1 MTSIRP
7 GNEAELT
14 DAVRALAAAGTP
26 VAICGGSTKAKFGRP
41 SNVETSLATDCLRGI
56 SLYEPSEL
64 VIGAKAGTPLSE
76 VEKALEAEGQMLA
89 FEPMDYGAL
98 LNALGEPTVGGIAA
112 ANISGPRRIS
122 AGACR
127 DGLIGVRIV
136 NGQGEVVKSGGRVMK
151 NVTGLDLVKLVCGAW
166 GTLGILSEVVFKVLP
181 RPERTA
187 SVIID
192 GLEDNQAIA
201 ALSVALGS
209 PFEVSGAAHIP
220 RNVAPT
226 PVTIIR
232 VEGFDASV
240 AYRLQKV
247 ATILK
252 RFGDT
257 RVLEG
262 AASSDLWLRIR
273 DVRWLA
279 QPAHSAVWRL
289 SLAPSAAAAVVA
301 EVGQRIAI
309 RHLYDWGGGLV
320 WLAVDAP
327 ADAGAEIV
335 RGAMRDKSGHATL
348 VRAPEV
354 LRATVDVYQPLP
366 PALRKLT
373 EGIKASFDPKRI
385 FNPGRMYAG
394 I

>member
-1 MTSIRP
+1 
-7 GNEAELT
+7 
-14 DAVRALAAAGTP
+14 
-26 VAICGGSTKAKFGRP
+26 
-41 SNVETSLATDCLRGI
+41 
-56 SLYEPSEL
+56 
-64 VIGAKAGTPLSE
+64 
-76 VEKALEAEGQMLA
+76 
-89 FEPMDYGAL
+89 
-98 LNALGEPTVGGIAA
+98 
-112 ANISGPRRIS
+112 
-122 AGACR
+122 
-127 DGLIGVRIV
+127 
-136 NGQGEVVKSGGRVMK
+136 MK

-181 RPERTA
+181 KPERTA

-220 RNVAPT
+220 RSVAPT
-226 PVTIIR
+226 PVTVVR

-257 RVLEG
+257 RVLDG

-289 SLAPSAAAAVVA
+289 SLAPAAAAAVVA

-335 RGAMRDKSGHATL
+335 RGAMQDKSGHATL

-366 PALRKLT
+366 PVLRKLT